1 MVRTRVF
8 NLFMLLACMSLP
20 FSSVMAK
27 PFYKPDLSH
36 LENSQI
42 YEEWQR
48 LTQEADDNGL
58 TKANIIAKIKIIEP
72 IVDAK
77 PQWADGK
84 WLLANLYLNLG
95 ETASSDDEDSKKE
108 ARAQLVKA
116 QKLTEDCLR
125 INPNIGICK
134 FFLGAAIGK
143 ISTIDGIFSS
153 LGKGER
159 VLNLWLDLKKSK
171 QDYVFDDG
179 YSLQGLNYYAL
190 GIFYRVV
197 PESRI
202 LKWLFGISG
211 DIEQS
216 IAMHKESVKRVGGNG
231 ACGQFMLAVAQLCY
245 ADVDEPS
252 EVKSSLKRKFRAIG
266 AMKSD
271 SDSSKICINDA
282 RKMLKSPGNACG
294 YTKAQ
299 QQKRSEDDPEY

>member
-1 MVRTRVF
+1 MKEMAFVRKEIPDSEK
-8 NLFMLLACMSLP
+8 C
-20 FSSVMAK
+20 FSGTK
-27 PFYKPDLSH
+27 YRP
-36 LENSQI
+36 
-42 YEEWQR
+42 
-48 LTQEADDNGL
+48 QEADDNGL

-211 DIEQS
+211 
-216 IAMHKESVKRVGGNG
+216 
-231 ACGQFMLAVAQLCY
+231 
-245 ADVDEPS
+245 
-252 EVKSSLKRKFRAIG
+252 
-266 AMKSD
+266 
-271 SDSSKICINDA
+271 
-282 RKMLKSPGNACG
+282 
-294 YTKAQ
+294 
-299 QQKRSEDDPEY
+299 